1 MSSELS
7 SVESG
12 HMPLLLFVL
21 RVLLRLWK
29 LLADER
35 LSGAEQRFSVT
46 DPTSANSRAK
56 RTLTSCS
63 AVFDARLSLP
73 FFDRGFP
80 MISRKRT
87 STFGCHQTR
96 SVVPYLH
103 AGSKNLTTRRRFH
116 FPFCAFTL
124 DTIVPRQRNVTTR
137 K

>member
-73 FFDRGFP
+73 FSFDETIGIIPGKVSHDDVVVRQP
-80 MISRKRT
+80 DLRRVLCREYHRLRRDATVMHTNSR
-87 STFGCHQTR
+87 
-96 SVVPYLH
+96 PP
-103 AGSKNLTTRRRFH
+103 LTAE
-116 FPFCAFTL
+116 P
-124 DTIVPRQRNVTTR
+124 
-137 K
+137 